1 MGSQMKKQA
10 WWKWILSYLFE
21 WHIES
26 RSSEYNPHLYVSF
39 KKGRYQLSTAHAV
52 YSYADLYDNFGDT
65 FDQIDWE
72 KNPTKR
78 VLVLGLG
85 LGSIPLLLQ
94 KHLGQDFDCTA
105 VEIDEAVIG
114 LASTYGLPAITA
126 PLEVICADAQAYLAQ
141 TTAKFDLIC
150 MDVFL
155 DDVVPEDFEQQT
167 FLAHM
172 KDCLNPNG
180 FILYNRLA
188 ATWHDARASEAFYKD
203 QFLSVFPEGAYLSL
217 KGNMMLTNKQ
227 GLF

>member
-1 MGSQMKKQA
+1 MGGQMIKQA
-10 WWKWILSYLFE
+10 WWKRILSYLFE

-26 RSSEYNPHLYVSF
+26 RSSEYNPYLYVSF
-39 KKGRYQLSTAHAV
+39 KKDRYQLSTAHAV
-52 YSYADLYDNFGDT
+52 YSYADLYDNFGGT
-65 FDQIDWE
+65 FEQIDWT
-72 KNPTKR
+72 KTPVKR

-94 KHLGQDFDCTA
+94 KHLGQTFDCTA

-114 LASTYGLPAITA
+114 LASNYGLPAITA
-126 PLEVICADAQAYLAQ
+126 PVEVVCADAGAYLAQ
-141 TTAKFDLIC
+141 TTNKFDLIC

-155 DDVVPEDFEQQT
+155 DDVVPEDFEQQA
-167 FLAHM
+167 FLQDM
-172 KDCLNPNG
+172 KDSLAPNG

-203 QFLSVFPEGAYLSL
+203 KFLPVFPNGDYLTL
-217 KGNMMLTNKQ
+217 NGNMMLTNKQ